1 MEAAAAPMSR
11 QELAAWLRLLDTPH
25 VGRVGARR
33 LLAALGSPEAIFEA
47 SSHAWQQLV
56 DARAVGALKT
66 EPVGHDE
73 RVEATWAW
81 LHADE
86 RRHLLVIGDPRYP
99 QALLDLPDPPMALY
113 VMGDPVRLHQPAIA
127 MVGSRHPSPQGR
139 EDAKAFARAFSQ
151 AGLTVVSGLA
161 LGIDGA
167 AHEGALEGPGSTVA
181 VVATGLDRV
190 YPRSHHDLAHRIAVE
205 GVLISEFSL
214 GTPPMATQFPMR
226 NRLIAGL
233 SLGTLV
239 VEAALQSGS
248 LITAR
253 LATEAGRDVFAMPG
267 SIHNPQSRGC
277 HALIKQGAKL
287 VESTQDVLDELN
299 FLALRRS
306 GTHHQPPDSSL
317 VSASASALDSEVRGE
332 NASLP
337 SGDPLDPLWVALGH
351 DPVTL
356 DVLQIRTGWD
366 AARLSTHLFELE
378 MGLQVTRLPGGLFQR
393 MDCS

>member
-1 MEAAAAPMSR
+1 MAAAALMP
-11 QELAAWLRLLDTPH
+11 QEELAAWLRLLETPY
-25 VGRVGARR
+25 VGRLSARR
-33 LLAALGSPEAIFEA
+33 LLAAFGSPEAVFDA
-47 SSHAWQQLV
+47 SSSAWQHLV
-56 DARAVGALKT
+56 DVRAANALKT
-66 EPVGHDE
+66 EPDGHGQ

-81 LHADE
+81 LQANE
-86 RRHLLVIGDPRYP
+86 RHHLLVMGDARYP
-99 QALLDLPDPPMALY
+99 AALMDLPDPPLALY
-113 VMGDPVRLHQPAIA
+113 VMGDLATLNQPAMA

-139 EDAKAFARAFSQ
+139 EDARAFAKAFSQ

-190 YPRSHHDLAHRIAVE
+190 YPRSHHDLAHRIASE
-205 GVLISEFSL
+205 GALISEFSL
-214 GTPPMATQFPMR
+214 GTPPVATHFPMR

-239 VEAALQSGS
+239 VEAAVQSGS

-299 FLALRRS
+299 FLAIKRM
-306 GTHHQPPDSSL
+306 PPDL
-317 VSASASALDSEVRGE
+317 VSSAETSPAVGAAVATD
-332 NASLP
+332 
-337 SGDPLDPLWVALGH
+337 DPLWIALGH

-378 MGLQVTRLPGGLFQR
+378 MGVQVTRLPGGLFQR
-393 MDCS
+393 IERG

>member
-1 MEAAAAPMSR
+1 LIS
-11 QELAAWLRLLDTPH
+11 QDELAAWLRLLETPY
-25 VGRVGARR
+25 VGRLSARR
-33 LLAALGSPEAIFEA
+33 LLAAFGSPQTIFDA
-47 SSHAWQQLV
+47 PPSAWQHLV
-56 DARAVGALKT
+56 ETRAANALRALP
-66 EPVGHDE
+66 EGHAE

-81 LHADE
+81 LHADV
-86 RRHLLVIGDPRYP
+86 RHHLLVLGDANYP
-99 QALLDLPDPPMALY
+99 VALLDLPDPPLLLY
-113 VMGDPVRLHQPAIA
+113 VIGRVDLLNQPALA
-127 MVGSRHPSPQGR
+127 VVGSRNPSPQGR
-139 EDAKAFARAFSQ
+139 EDARAFAKAFSQ
-151 AGLTVVSGLA
+151 AGLTVISGLA

-167 AHEGALEGPGSTVA
+167 AHEGALEGPGATIA

-190 YPRSHHDLAHRIAVE
+190 YPRSHHDLAHRIASE
-205 GVLISEFSL
+205 GALISEFSL
-214 GTPPMATQFPMR
+214 GTPPTAIHFPMR

-233 SLGTLV
+233 SLGTVV

-299 FLALRRS
+299 FLAIKR
-306 GTHHQPPDSSL
+306 TAPDAAKIVEITPL
-317 VSASASALDSEVRGE
+317 AAAAAAALSD
-332 NASLP
+332 
-337 SGDPLDPLWVALGH
+337 DPLWVALGH

-378 MGLQVTRLPGGLFQR
+378 MGAQVTRLPGGLFQR
-393 MDCS
+393 LARA